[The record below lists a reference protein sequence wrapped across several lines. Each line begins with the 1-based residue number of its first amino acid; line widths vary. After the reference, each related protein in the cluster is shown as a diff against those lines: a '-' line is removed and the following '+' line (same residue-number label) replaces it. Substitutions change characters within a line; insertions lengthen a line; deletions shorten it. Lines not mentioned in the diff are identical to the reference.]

1 MPLPEKLYAN
11 ALYAAF
17 FETVYEEIKNWSLII
32 EYDDQMPV
40 PYSNL
45 AGPYESLHQYEKAI
59 SLREKELEIYDKWDS
74 KPRWSVSYGS
84 LGRLY
89 HLTGQYRKEKK
100 LYRKAEQYF
109 PDDYSLLYRQAVLA
123 LAEENTDVANQYIEK
138 FISARRIRGV
148 SEAAITSNLAAI
160 YSEAGI
166 LDKAEEF
173 YRKVVSMIPENPSAI
188 NNLAWFL
195 IDNDLNIG
203 EGLEIVDKVLGEK
216 GPDYYI
222 FLDTKGWGLYKMGRY
237 EEALEILQKSWDLI
251 PYHYDHEI
259 YLHLEAAKKAVANQM
274 SN

>member
-1 MPLPEKLYAN
+1 MPLLEKLYAN

-17 FETVYEEIKNWSLII
+17 FETVYEEIKYWSLII

-45 AGPYESLHQYEKAI
+45 AGQYESLHQYEKAI

-74 KPRWSVSYGS
+74 KPRWSASYAA

-89 HLTGQYRKEKK
+89 HLTGQYRKENK
-100 LYRKAEQYF
+100 LYRKAEQDF

-123 LAEENTDVANQYIEK
+123 LAEDDTNAANQYIEK
-138 FISARRIRGV
+138 FISARRISAA

-173 YRKVVSMIPENPSAI
+173 YRKVVSLVPENPSGI

-195 IDNDLNIG
+195 IDTDRNLD
-203 EGLEIVDKVLGEK
+203 EGLELINKVLESN
-216 GPDYYI
+216 PDQYLY
-222 FLDTKGWGLYKMGRY
+222 LDTKGWGLFKQGKYN
-237 EEALEILQKSWDLI
+237 EALELLEKSWDLK
-251 PYHYDHEI
+251 PAYDHGL
-259 YLHLEAAKKAVANQM
+259 YLHFESAKKAVANQK
-274 SN
+274 NN